1 MLSFFKYYKWPSR
14 QDAGIWCQSQPL
26 VILQCIKYQ
35 WRAPEAT
42 YNFFFCSCMCVCM
55 LVCLPIHC
63 KVLSSMQALSPLK
76 HFNFSLQTSNSTRIA
91 LWFIIVI
98 HHALEQVDVCATCFL
113 QQHERTSVCAQWLWT
128 VLLGKITFGAKQPH
142 SATSAI
148 KFHFHFVCAVVFVL
162 MCMLLCAYF
171 LYFLLLDRHFSSGY
185 FTVHKALSSV
195 KTNRAIYKLC
205 VINFLFLF

>member
-1 MLSFFKYYKWPSR
+1 MYARVSAYSLRGLVFYAS
-14 QDAGIWCQSQPL
+14 IVPL
-26 VILQCIKYQ
+26 ETLQ
-35 WRAPEAT
+35 
-42 YNFFFCSCMCVCM
+42 
-55 LVCLPIHC
+55 
-63 KVLSSMQALSPLK
+63 
-76 HFNFSLQTSNSTRIA
+76 LQLADFEFYSHS
-91 LWFIIVI
+91 IVI
-98 HHALEQVDVCATCFL
+98 HHALEEVDVCATCFR
-113 QQHERTSVCAQWLWT
+113 QQHGSTSVCAQWLWT

-171 LYFLLLDRHFSSGY
+171 LYFCRLDRHFSSGY

-205 VINFLFLF
+205 VT